1 MKDIKR
7 LVINIIIPLGL
18 GTLSGLLSGSMNGLD
33 GINQPAFAPAPI
45 LFPIIW
51 TILYILMG
59 VSAYLI
65 EKTNNEKKEKALK
78 TYYISLV
85 INLLWSFIFFKFQL
99 FLLSTLWIILLL
111 YFVIKMTIEYF
122 KIKKIA
128 SYLQF
133 PYILWLTFALILNI
147 SIYLLN

>member
-18 GTLSGLLSGSMNGLD
+18 GTLSGLLSSSMNSLD
-33 GINQPAFAPAPI
+33 GINQPTFAPAPV

-78 TYYISLV
+78 TYYISLA

-111 YFVIKMTIEYF
+111 YFVIKMIIEYF

-133 PYILWLTFALILNI
+133 PYILWLIFALILNI

>member
-33 GINQPAFAPAPI
+33 GINQPTFAPAPI

-51 TILYILMG
+51 TILYTLMG

-99 FLLSTLWIILLL
+99 FLLSALWIILLL